1 MGVDHVPGYE
11 LDHRMMYWSMVNV
24 NVVYK
29 MMFVIL
35 ARKLFSADVQYT
47 VTIYTMRTIPTT
59 YLSHDL

>member
-24 NVVYK
+24 NMVYK

-35 ARKLFSADVQYT
+35 ARKLFFSGCAIHRNY
-47 VTIYTMRTIPTT
+47 IHNENHSNN
-59 YLSHDL
+59 LLKS